1 MWNSR
6 PYLSAQWVDNFT
18 AAGITTLPSTATA
31 QTARNLRPGGSF
43 PSIMSSQCGTDDA
56 PKFEQLAKLGHGSK
70 LSGQFSET
78 GMSRGSSQVGIR
90 NQTMARIESGD
101 LAQLLTDD
109 RNSE

>member
-6 PYLSAQWVDNFT
+6 PYLSPQWVDNFT
-18 AAGITTLPSTATA
+18 AAGITTSPSTATA

-90 NQTMARIESGD
+90 NQTMARIES
-101 LAQLLTDD
+101 
-109 RNSE
+109 